1 MNMSLS
7 PAPLVGATIVVTQ
20 GGNAVTTLTTDSTG
34 SASTTLPVGT
44 YTVTVNA
51 PGFSQLQFTLNV
63 TVSEPV
69 VFSFEVLP
77 KRAAYPVAGESMSSS
92 ASASVGSTTSEN
104 MTQFAT
110 VPAPSNAIPQALT
123 LTPVVSEGSLI
134 NEAMNETSSVAAS
147 SQSWQINI
155 LIVYDTSTFQTAG
168 VVNPSGMQTVANGS
182 SELISVATK
191 QYALFNYALVDGQQV
206 LSNSVNFELVNTMH
220 NFAVPAQASG
230 TVHQAVFFFRASWE
244 LSVSGSNADGTYEV
258 LPGQSYTAA
267 NNLGSP
273 PVCYYTYD
281 LQGHITSTHY
291 ATYQWYLD
299 GVAVG
304 YGQGSYTVSA
314 QQAGTSH
321 TLSCQW
327 TCAGV

>member
-1 MNMSLS
+1 MSLS
-7 PAPLVGATIVVTQ
+7 PAPLIGATIAITQ
-20 GGNAVTTLTTDSTG
+20 NGSTVATLTTDSTG

-44 YTVTVNA
+44 YTVTLNA
-51 PGFSQLQFTLNV
+51 PGFTQLQFTLNV
-63 TVSEPV
+63 ATSEPV

-77 KRAAYPVAGESMSSS
+77 KRAAYPVASESMSYSTS
-92 ASASVGSTTSEN
+92 AATATTTNEGMNESV
-104 MTQFAT
+104 T
-110 VPAPSNAIPQALT
+110 VPSPSSVIAETVT
-123 LTPVVSEGSLI
+123 LTPKVSEGSI
-134 NEAMNETSSVAAS
+134 ANETMTEAPSVAAS
-147 SQSWQINI
+147 NQSWQINI
-155 LIVYDTSTFQTAG
+155 LIVYDTSTLQTSG
-168 VVNPSGMQTVANGS
+168 VVSPSGMQTVANGS
-182 SELISVATK
+182 AEAISVATK
-191 QYALFNYALVDGQQV
+191 QYALFNYALVDGQLV
-206 LSNSVNFELVNTMH
+206 LSNSVNFELVNTAH
-220 NFAVPAQASG
+220 NFTVPSQVSG

-244 LSVSGSNADGTYEV
+244 LSVSGSTADGTYEV
-258 LPGQSYTAA
+258 LSGQSYTAT

-281 LQGHITSTHY
+281 NQGHITSTHY